1 MFLTSLNGCNAALNL
16 NYFALQKKNLFFFR
30 LHNLVVSRQKDK
42 ENSAILEKKLQ
53 EERKSKSVIE
63 QQLATERKA
72 KKAEEA
78 AAARAVAIAN
88 ATR

>member
-1 MFLTSLNGCNAALNL
+1 MCS
-16 NYFALQKKNLFFFR
+16 FR

-42 ENSAILEKKLQ
+42 ENTAILEKKLQ
-53 EERKSKSVIE
+53 EERKSKNVIE
-63 QQLATERKA
+63 QQLASERKA

-88 ATR
+88 ASRWVARAMCVEGAMKLY